1 MKNLTLEEFEDR
13 VNALNRA
20 RKIFNNLTGNNI
32 SASFEAYQ
40 EILAEQKR
48 DVRTLVDKGNRPKNI
63 LDYYNRPECPDCG
76 AEMQIRPLPKNED
89 NVKTQL
95 VCTKCN
101 TLLNSDMTLDE
112 WLKELRLKDE
122 TRS

>member
-1 MKNLTLEEFEDR
+1 MKNLMLEEFEDR
-13 VNALNRA
+13 VNALQRA

-32 SASFEAYQ
+32 SKSFEAYQ

-48 DVRTLVDKGNRPKNI
+48 EVQVSAKQGNKTI
-63 LDYYNRPECPDCG
+63 LDFYNRPECPDCG
-76 AEMQIRPLPKNED
+76 AEMQIRPLPKNEE

-95 VCTKCN
+95 VCTKCD

-112 WLKELRLKDE
+112 WLKELGPKDE
-122 TRS
+122 TRPQ